1 MSRAADPHRALRR
14 ALAHR
19 LGADGTRFGTCCTR
33 PWASVTFSGAR
44 HEFDLYLDTG
54 TALARAQA
62 LHDNARHAEFDLPG
76 HIVADFN
83 VSLSASAHGQML
95 HVEALTVEAA

>member
-14 ALAHR
+14 VLAER
-19 LGADGTRFGTCCTR
+19 LGADSARGLTGCSR

-44 HEFDLYLDTG
+44 HEFDLVLDD
-54 TALARAQA
+54 APMLARAQA

-83 VSLSASAHGQML
+83 VSLSATACGQRL

>member
-1 MSRAADPHRALRR
+1 MSRPADPHRALRR
-14 ALAHR
+14 ALSQH
-19 LGADGTRFGTCCTR
+19 LGQDGTRFGPSCTR

-44 HEFDLYLDTG
+44 HEFDLYLESG
-54 TALARAQA
+54 PAMARAMV

-83 VSLSASAHGQML
+83 VSLSTTAYGQLL
-95 HVEALTVEAA
+95 HIEALTVETA